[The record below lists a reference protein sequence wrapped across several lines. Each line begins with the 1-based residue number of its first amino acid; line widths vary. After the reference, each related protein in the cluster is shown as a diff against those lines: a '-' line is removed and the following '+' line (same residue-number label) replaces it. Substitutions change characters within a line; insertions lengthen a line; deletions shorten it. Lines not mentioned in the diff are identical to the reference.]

1 MDIYTD
7 IYAKLALAITSTQLA
22 KQNAVEEFGIGE
34 DLPFMFF
41 GWRESVLS
49 VIMAFSH
56 ADMQVSVEERLP
68 KVNFACSVMRSIY
81 WCDSIT
87 FVAEG
92 FMSKEPWELRGR
104 ALTEAFIAKDAK
116 VSECIT
122 SSHISINRNGVSEVM
137 LMSTPYDTLLGKH
150 VVWGDQ
156 SAYSKGTE
164 HVLHDAPILSVISGS
179 LTEDCEQL
187 DEEEQ
192 VEICGGLVAN
202 GINIQEFESPSCL
215 G

>member
-1 MDIYTD
+1 MDRYQD
-7 IYAKLALAITSTQLA
+7 VYAKLALAITSTQLA

-41 GWRESVLS
+41 GWRGDILS

-68 KVNFACSVMRSIY
+68 KVEFASGVMRAVY

-92 FMSKEPWELRGR
+92 FMSKEPWELKGR

-122 SSHISINRNGVSEVM
+122 SSHISINRKGAPEVM
-137 LMSTPYDTLLGKH
+137 LMSTPYNTLLGKH
-150 VVWGDQ
+150 VLWGDQ

-164 HVLHDAPILSVISGS
+164 HVLHDAPIFSVISGS
-179 LTEDCEQL
+179 LAEDCERI
-187 DEEEQ
+187 DEEDQ
-192 VEICGGLVAN
+192 VEICGGLVAQ
-202 GINIQEFESPSCL
+202 GINIQEFEHPSCL
-215 G
+215 

>member
-1 MDIYTD
+1 MDRYQD

-41 GWRESVLS
+41 GWREDILS

-68 KVNFACSVMRSIY
+68 KVGFACSVMRSVY
-81 WCDSIT
+81 WVDSIT

-92 FMSKEPWELRGR
+92 FMSKAPWELKGR

-116 VSECIT
+116 VAECIT
-122 SSHISINRNGVSEVM
+122 SSHISIDRNGASEVM

-164 HVLHDAPILSVISGS
+164 HVLQDAPILSVISTS
-179 LTEDCEQL
+179 LTENRERI

-192 VEICGGLVAN
+192 VEICGGLVGQ

-215 G
+215 